1 MSTDHTDES
10 HSGPHSPPR
19 PDQDDTI
26 TYYRAMEIAVRE
38 LLRGEGKIH
47 EERMSRGSFELA
59 DESPK
64 EISPWLRLLG

>member
-1 MSTDHTDES
+1 MASTTLQL
-10 HSGPHSPPR
+10 R
-19 PDQDDTI
+19 RDD
-26 TYYRAMEIAVRE
+26 AIAVRE